1 MAEDRSRVLSRV
13 NAVLAVLLVLLV
25 VYLLVI
31 VVVGSR
37 AVPGTT
43 AAERTVATYAS
54 VRAAANDEVDAF
66 LEIDYRR
73 MDPLLAKVLD
83 GATGSFRAQ
92 YRANRVNL
100 KAAAQAAHAV
110 STGQVKEIGISK
122 LGSGTATLYVAADA
136 VVRNRSTGKV
146 KRTKACPHDGA
157 VCRYYRLKLTMDRV
171 GDTWKMA
178 GLDFVS

>member
-1 MAEDRSRVLSRV
+1 MAEGGSRTLRRV
-13 NAVLAVLLVLLV
+13 NAVLAALLALLL

-43 AAERTVATYAS
+43 AAERTVDTYAA
-54 VRAAANDEVDAF
+54 VRAAAREEVDAF
-66 LEIDYRR
+66 LEIDYRK

-92 YRANRVNL
+92 YRTNRVNL
-100 KAAAQAAHAV
+100 KAAAEAARAV
-110 STGQVKEIGISK
+110 STGEVEEIGISK
-122 LGSGTATLYVAADA
+122 LGPGTATLYVAADA

-157 VCRYYRLKLTMDRV
+157 VCRYYRLKVTMDRV
-171 GDTWKMA
+171 GSTWKMS